1 LLIIAAVLAYLSW
14 DNGLKL
20 ARENVQLLSA
30 ATQLQDQNNDLRAQ
44 MDASVPIPFFYSQW
58 LPESIHSRIHRID
71 PITKVDTIIATIPGR
86 HLDVFAQPRV
96 GYNGTIW
103 LSEFPLGDHDFA
115 SIQFHSFQVD
125 GDGDATPVPFQ
136 ANLPPNPTA
145 LALSPD
151 ETRIAAIYSDRQNP
165 YADNAVV
172 VWDFA
177 TGQATRVDTLPDGS
191 SFAPTYTPDL
201 LMADGY
207 RLWWSSNDC
216 VMSPTYRIQE
226 DQSRLYT
233 STPVFCAP

>member
-1 LLIIAAVLAYLSW
+1 
-14 DNGLKL
+14 
-20 ARENVQLLSA
+20 
-30 ATQLQDQNNDLRAQ
+30 
-44 MDASVPIPFFYSQW
+44 M
-58 LPESIHSRIHRID
+58 
-71 PITKVDTIIATIPGR
+71 
-86 HLDVFAQPRV
+86 
-96 GYNGTIW
+96 
-103 LSEFPLGDHDFA
+103 
-115 SIQFHSFQVD
+115 
-125 GDGDATPVPFQ
+125 PFQ
-136 ANLPPNPTA
+136 ANLPPNPTV

-177 TGQATRVDTLPDGS
+177 TGQATRVDTLPRRILIRPP
-191 SFAPTYTPDL
+191 PTPRSP
-201 LMADGY
+201 MADGC